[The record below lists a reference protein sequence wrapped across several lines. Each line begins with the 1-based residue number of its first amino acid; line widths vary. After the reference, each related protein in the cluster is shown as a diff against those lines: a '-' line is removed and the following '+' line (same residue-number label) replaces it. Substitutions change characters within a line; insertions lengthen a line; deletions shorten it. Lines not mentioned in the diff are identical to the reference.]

1 MNFIGMFIFD
11 DNMQRN
17 MSNSYTTQIFD
28 VSVNHSR
35 VISYFRSSGSYWDE
49 IEMNEVYHDSWK
61 SAYMQTMQIGVCIV
75 ALMGFVGVFI
85 CICVL
90 RI

>member
-1 MNFIGMFIFD
+1 MYIIGMT
-11 DNMQRN
+11 NCL
-17 MSNSYTTQIFD
+17 
-28 VSVNHSR
+28 
-35 VISYFRSSGSYWDE
+35 FRSSGGYWDE
-49 IEMNEVYHDSWK
+49 SEMNEVFHDSWK

>member
-1 MNFIGMFIFD
+1 MTIQDIYRYF
-11 DNMQRN
+11 
-17 MSNSYTTQIFD
+17 
-28 VSVNHSR
+28 
-35 VISYFRSSGSYWDE
+35 FRSSGGYWDASD
-49 IEMNEVYHDSWK
+49 MNEVYHDSWK

-75 ALMGFVGVFI
+75 ALLGFVGVFI